1 MLLNRDPSE
10 AYRRVDFDAR
20 VKGADS
26 RQLVDLCLEQVAGSL
41 GRAIHAAGT
50 GDNGAKSNALTRA
63 VAALTALQIGV
74 DGNVPTGQALL
85 QLYQS
90 ARTTIL
96 DRADVRC
103 GKTGPDPSGFHRDS
117 SGHAGRRSGL
127 IGRQVRCAQHI
138 ARHSSMAAAGDVF

>member
-1 MLLNRDPSE
+1 MLLNRDHSE

-41 GRAIHAAGT
+41 SRAIHAAGT
-50 GDNGAKSNALTRA
+50 GDNGSKSRALTRA
-63 VAALTALQIGV
+63 VSALTALEMGV
-74 DGNVPTGQALL
+74 DPNAPTGTALI

-96 DRADVRC
+96 DNVLTFNPTQLAQIRAD
-103 GKTGPDPSGFHRDS
+103 F
-117 SGHAGRRSGL
+117 
-127 IGRQVRCAQHI
+127 IEIRQAMMG
-138 ARHSSMAAAGDVF
+138 APPP